1 MDQLWQL
8 LGLAGVLLLGFISPG
23 PNFIAVTSI
32 TIGGSRG
39 AGLLAGL
46 AMGLASGTWTL
57 MAVAGMGAVLKG
69 APWVLMGLRYGGAA
83 YLIWLGVKLMLG
95 ARLPLPPM
103 PTPAPVPA
111 PMQDTAHGFHA
122 FRRAY
127 LISMTNPKAL
137 AFYASVLT
145 VIMPPHP
152 PLWFSLALVGIAGLV
167 SAGWYCTVALGFSHP
182 RVLAGFARAKF
193 WIEGAMGL
201 ALMAIG
207 ARLMLGA

>member
-1 MDQLWQL
+1 MEQLWQL

-32 TIGGSRG
+32 TMGGTRR

-46 AMGLASGTWTL
+46 AMGLASATWTL
-57 MAVAGMGAVLKG
+57 MAVVGMGAVLK
-69 APWVLMGLRYGGAA
+69 ASPAVLLVLRYAGAA
-83 YLIWLGVKLMLG
+83 YLIWLGVKLVLG
-95 ARLPLPPM
+95 ARGPM
-103 PTPAPVPA
+103 PAPV
-111 PMQDTAHGFHA
+111 QDAAHGLHA

-127 LISMTNPKAL
+127 LVSMTNPKAL

-152 PLWFSLALVGIAGLV
+152 PLWFSVALVAIAGLV
-167 SAGWYCTVALGFSHP
+167 SAGWYCAVALGFSHP

-207 ARLMLGA
+207 ARLMMGV

>member
-1 MDQLWQL
+1 MEQLWQL

-32 TIGGSRG
+32 TMGGTRR

-46 AMGLASGTWTL
+46 AMGLASATWTL
-57 MAVAGMGAVLKG
+57 MAVVGMGAMLKTSPAVLL
-69 APWVLMGLRYGGAA
+69 VLRYAGAA
-83 YLIWLGVKLMLG
+83 YLIWLGVKLVLG
-95 ARLPLPPM
+95 ARAPM
-103 PTPAPVPA
+103 PTPV
-111 PMQDTAHGFHA
+111 QDAAHGLHA

-127 LISMTNPKAL
+127 LVSMTNPKAL

-152 PLWFSLALVGIAGLV
+152 PLWFSVALVGIAGLV
-167 SAGWYCTVALGFSHP
+167 SAGWYCAVALGFSHP
-182 RVLAGFARAKF
+182 RVLAGFARTKF

-207 ARLMLGA
+207 ARLMMGG

>member
-57 MAVAGMGAVLKG
+57 MAVAGMRAVLKG

-95 ARLPLPPM
+95 ARLPLPAPM
-103 PTPAPVPA
+103 PA
-111 PMQDTAHGFHA
+111 PMRNTTHGFHA

-127 LISMTNPKAL
+127 LVSMTNPKAL

-201 ALMAIG
+201 ALMTIG

>member
-1 MDQLWQL
+1 MEQLWQL

-23 PNFIAVTSI
+23 PNFIAVTAM
-32 TIGGSRG
+32 TMGGTRR

-46 AMGLASGTWTL
+46 AMGLASATWTL
-57 MAVAGMGAVLKG
+57 MAVVGMGAVLKT
-69 APWVLMGLRYGGAA
+69 APWVLLGLRYAGAA
-83 YLIWLGVKLMLG
+83 YLIFLGVKLVLG
-95 ARLPLPPM
+95 ARGPM
-103 PTPAPVPA
+103 PAPA
-111 PMQDTAHGFHA
+111 QDAAHGFHA

-152 PLWFSLALVGIAGLV
+152 PLWFSAALVAIAGLV
-167 SAGWYCTVALGFSHP
+167 SAGWYCAVALGFSHP

-201 ALMAIG
+201 ALMGIG
-207 ARLMLGA
+207 ARLLAA

>member
-1 MDQLWQL
+1 MEQLWQL

-32 TIGGSRG
+32 TMGGTRR

-46 AMGLASGTWTL
+46 AMGLASATWTL
-57 MAVAGMGAVLKG
+57 MAVVGMGAVLKTSP
-69 APWVLMGLRYGGAA
+69 AVLLVLRYAGAA
-83 YLIWLGVKLMLG
+83 YLIWLGVKLVLG
-95 ARLPLPPM
+95 APAPM
-103 PTPAPVPA
+103 PGPMPAPV
-111 PMQDTAHGFHA
+111 QDVAHGLHA

-127 LISMTNPKAL
+127 LVSMTNPKAL

-152 PLWFSLALVGIAGLV
+152 PLWFSVALVGIAGLV
-167 SAGWYCTVALGFSHP
+167 SAGWYCAVALGFSHP

-207 ARLMLGA
+207 ARLMMGG

>member
-32 TIGGSRG
+32 AMGGTRR

-46 AMGLASGTWTL
+46 AMGLASATWTL
-57 MAVAGMGAVLKG
+57 MAVVGMGAVLKTSP
-69 APWVLMGLRYGGAA
+69 AVLLALRWAGAA
-83 YLIWLGVKLMLG
+83 YLVWLGVKLVLG
-95 ARLPLPPM
+95 ARGPM
-103 PTPAPVPA
+103 PQPARDA
-111 PMQDTAHGFHA
+111 AHGLHA

-127 LISMTNPKAL
+127 LVSMTNPKAL

-145 VIMPPHP
+145 VIMPAHP
-152 PLWFSLALVGIAGLV
+152 PLWFSAALVGIAGVV
-167 SAGWYCTVALGFSHP
+167 SAGWYCAVALGFSHP

-207 ARLMLGA
+207 ARLALGA

>member
-23 PNFIAVTSI
+23 PNFIAVTSMAM
-32 TIGGSRG
+32 GGSRR
-39 AGLLAGL
+39 AGVMAGL
-46 AMGLASGTWTL
+46 AMGLASATWTL
-57 MAVAGMGAVLKG
+57 MAVVGMGALLRTAPAVLL
-69 APWVLMGLRYGGAA
+69 VLRFGGAA
-83 YLIWLGVKLMLG
+83 YLIWLGVKLVRG
-95 ARLPLPPM
+95 ARGPM
-103 PTPAPVPA
+103 PAPADDFGDA
-111 PMQDTAHGFHA
+111 NDAAHGFHA
-122 FRRAY
+122 FCRAY
-127 LISMTNPKAL
+127 MISMTNPKAL

-152 PLWFSLALVGIAGLV
+152 PLWFSVALVAIAGLV
-167 SAGWYCTVALGFSHP
+167 SAAWYSAVAVGFSHP

-193 WIEGAMGL
+193 WIESAMGL

>member
-1 MDQLWQL
+1 MEQLWQL

-32 TIGGSRG
+32 TMGGTRR

-46 AMGLASGTWTL
+46 AMGLASATWTL
-57 MAVAGMGAVLKG
+57 MAVVGMGAVLKTSP
-69 APWVLMGLRYGGAA
+69 AVLMVLRYAGAA
-83 YLIWLGVKLMLG
+83 YLIWLGVKLVLG
-95 ARLPLPPM
+95 APAPM
-103 PTPAPVPA
+103 PGPMPAPV
-111 PMQDTAHGFHA
+111 QDAAHGLHA

-127 LISMTNPKAL
+127 LVSMTNPKAL

-152 PLWFSLALVGIAGLV
+152 PLWFSVALVSIAGLV
-167 SAGWYCTVALGFSHP
+167 SAGWYCAVALGFSHP

-207 ARLMLGA
+207 ARLMMGV